1 MVEIIHVAPKEAFAL
16 SQQGVLLVD
25 VREAD
30 EVAQKRYE
38 VAHYLHLPLSKLA
51 ETYGQLPV
59 GQKLII
65 TCLSGGRSQK
75 AIAFLQSKGYD
86 DLLNLDGGI
95 KAWEAA
101 GLPVYSAI

>member
-38 VAHYLHLPLSKLA
+38 VAHYLHLPLSKLD
-51 ETYGQLPV
+51 
-59 GQKLII
+59 KN
-65 TCLSGGRSQK
+65 
-75 AIAFLQSKGYD
+75 
-86 DLLNLDGGI
+86 LL
-95 KAWEAA
+95 
-101 GLPVYSAI
+101 

>member
-1 MVEIIHVAPKEAFAL
+1 MTEIIHIAPNKAFAL

-38 VAHYLHLPLSKLA
+38 VTNYVNLPLSKLA
-51 ETYGQLPV
+51 DMYEELPTGQ
-59 GQKLII
+59 QLII
-65 TCLSGGRSQK
+65 ACLSGGRSQK

-95 KAWEAA
+95 KAWQAE
-101 GLPVYSAI
+101 GLPVV

>member
-1 MVEIIHVAPKEAFAL
+1 MTEIIHIAPKEAFTL

-38 VAHYLHLPLSKLA
+38 VTNYLNLPLSKLA
-51 ETYGQLPV
+51 DMYEELPTGQ
-59 GQKLII
+59 QLII
-65 TCLSGGRSQK
+65 ACLSGGRSQK
-75 AIAFLQSKGYD
+75 AITFLQTKGYEE
-86 DLLNLDGGI
+86 LLNLEGGI

-101 GLPVYSAI
+101 GLPVSSTI

>member
-1 MVEIIHVAPKEAFAL
+1 MAEIIHVAPKEAFAL

-65 TCLSGGRSQK
+65 ACLSGGRSQ
-75 AIAFLQSKGYD
+75 
-86 DLLNLDGGI
+86 
-95 KAWEAA
+95 
-101 GLPVYSAI
+101 

>member
-1 MVEIIHVAPKEAFAL
+1 MAEIIHVAPKEAFAL

-30 EVAQKRYE
+30 EVAQKRYK
-38 VAHYLHLPLSKLA
+38 VDHYLYLPLSKIV
-51 ETYGQLPV
+51 EEYNQLPQ
-59 GQKLII
+59 GQQLII
-65 TCLSGGRSQK
+65 ACLSGGRSQK

-95 KAWEAA
+95 KAWEAE
-101 GLPVYSAI
+101 GLPVV